1 MAGDLPDIPPIPP
14 ALGVSRAGKRQR
26 IFNPLVPTYIDYPA
40 SHREKVG
47 QLFNLF
53 ERDLDSMEEDLGC
66 ETCVGEGIPSWAS
79 WSAEGCGDKEVEV
92 IEFYQ
97 RQVQLLE
104 NLLAQRYKKAGQSST
119 TSRSSSPKRPCGS
132 HSRSVHSPRRIP
144 PGTTIPSGS
153 ESPGEAPAL
162 VAVEW
167 IGIDS
172 VEALRFRF
180 NTDEGLDDGRPWRRV
195 ELQPRE
201 RLRMLRG
208 RGLGLA
214 DWIILITSNGR
225 FLHLG
230 GPLAN
235 PVPSFSFLC
244 PPGEEIVGVTSS
256 QGLIKDVQQ
265 RPVTSQMRR
274 APMTPRTPRRSE
286 GSGVNTRG
294 PLFSPQS

>member
-1 MAGDLPDIPPIPP
+1 MRDLCW
-14 ALGVSRAGKRQR
+14 RRH
-26 IFNPLVPTYIDYPA
+26 PLVGFLVCRRMRRQGTG
-40 SHREKVG
+40 SHRV
-47 QLFNLF
+47 LPT
-53 ERDLDSMEEDLGC
+53 S
-66 ETCVGEGIPSWAS
+66 
-79 WSAEGCGDKEVEV
+79 
-92 IEFYQ
+92 
-97 RQVQLLE
+97 
-104 NLLAQRYKKAGQSST
+104 GQSST

-274 APMTPRTPRRSE
+274 APMTPRRRSR
-286 GSGVNTRG
+286 GGVNTRG